1 MSQNQ
6 LINYKST
13 HTSESLLDHVYI
25 HRQTLQK
32 ISIEAIPTVHISQI
46 NKQLN
51 LNRDHF
57 KKQGIF
63 NFTKLKNF
71 SPGI

>member
-13 HTSESLLDHVYI
+13 HTSESLLDPGYI

-46 NKQLN
+46 INQLN
-51 LNRDHF
+51 LN
-57 KKQGIF
+57 
-63 NFTKLKNF
+63 
-71 SPGI
+71 

>member
-46 NKQLN
+46 IHQLN
-51 LNRDHF
+51 LN
-57 KKQGIF
+57 
-63 NFTKLKNF
+63 
-71 SPGI
+71 